1 MNKFIYILIIC
12 SLIYI
17 IRNTNIINII
27 VLIILFGGIYSYYII
42 YEKNITL
49 EDNIINSFK
58 KFEKFKIYN
67 SYTFNNTYNFI
78 KLFLKKNHTIEDLEN
93 IRIKIINNLIS
104 YNINIP
110 YKLKQYLYKY
120 INILNK
126 YLIKYIKNENSDY
139 KGNYLRTN
147 QFNNRFDYY

>member
-1 MNKFIYILIIC
+1 MNKFIYILIMC

-17 IRNTNIINII
+17 IKNTIITNIII
-27 VLIILFGGIYSYYII
+27 LIILFGGTYGYYKI

-49 EDNIINSFK
+49 EDTIRNSFK
-58 KFEKFKIYN
+58 NFEKFKIYN

-78 KLFLKKNHTIEDLEN
+78 NLFLKKNHTIEDLEN

-110 YKLKQYLYKY
+110 YKLKNYLYKY

-126 YLIKYIKNENSDY
+126 YLIKYIKEEDSDY
-139 KGNYLRTN
+139 KGNYLRTPEY
-147 QFNNRFDYY
+147 NNRFDYY